1 MEMLDHKAVLTRRHF
16 LTALMVLAALTVMPV
31 WAQVGLDVGQKAPDF
46 SAADLDGK
54 TQRLSTVTAASRA
67 TVVYFWATWCPP
79 CIGEFREL
87 ETLSRRLKNQGVT
100 LLSINF
106 KDTASAAKTFAD
118 EAGTSFP
125 VLLDT
130 DGKIAAQFLVWPLPA
145 IFVLDAKGIVHHKI
159 IGATNMTALETKI
172 IEVTRRG

>member
-1 MEMLDHKAVLTRRHF
+1 METLDHKAVLTRRQF
-16 LTALMVLAALTVMPV
+16 LTALMVVAALTAMPV

-46 SAADLDGK
+46 SAAGLDGK
-54 TQRLSTVTAASRA
+54 MQQLSAVTAASRA
-67 TVVYFWATWCPP
+67 TVVYFWATWCSP
-79 CIGEFREL
+79 CISEFLEL
-87 ETLSRRLKNQGVT
+87 ETLSRKLKDQGVT

-106 KDTASAAKTFAD
+106 KETASTAKTFAE
-118 EAGTSFP
+118 EAGASFP

-159 IGATNMTALETKI
+159 IGATNVTALETKI
-172 IEVTRRG
+172 IAVTRGG

>member
-1 MEMLDHKAVLTRRHF
+1 M
-16 LTALMVLAALTVMPV
+16 
-31 WAQVGLDVGQKAPDF
+31 
-46 SAADLDGK
+46 
-54 TQRLSTVTAASRA
+54 
-67 TVVYFWATWCPP
+67 
-79 CIGEFREL
+79 EL
-87 ETLSRRLKNQGVT
+87 ENLSRRLKDQGVT

-106 KDTASAAKTFAD
+106 KETALTAKTFAD
-118 EAGTSFP
+118 DAGTSFP

-172 IEVTRRG
+172 IAVTRGG